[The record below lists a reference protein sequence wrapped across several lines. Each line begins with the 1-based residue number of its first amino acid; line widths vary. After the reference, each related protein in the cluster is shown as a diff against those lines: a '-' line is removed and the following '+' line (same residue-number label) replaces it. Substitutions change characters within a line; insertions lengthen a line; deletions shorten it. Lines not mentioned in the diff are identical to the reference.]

1 MEKLRKN
8 TCRKAISFFVTG
20 LLTIAC
26 LPANVSVFSAAWNGT
41 VDTSWYQAGETQLSI
56 SNPEE
61 LAGLAKLVNDGTT
74 NFEGVTITLEAD
86 LQMNPLT
93 NWEKWETAEAQPS
106 NTWVPIGIVNQSLFH
121 GTFDGNGH
129 TISGLYAQNYGET
142 GLFAGLYRTATV
154 KNLTIEKS
162 YLSSY
167 DTFAKIEP

>member
-74 NFEGVTITLEAD
+74 NFEGVTHYAGSRFTDESAD
-86 LQMNPLT
+86 QLGKMGNRRS
-93 NWEKWETAEAQPS
+93 TA
-106 NTWVPIGIVNQSLFH
+106 V
-121 GTFDGNGH
+121 
-129 TISGLYAQNYGET
+129 
-142 GLFAGLYRTATV
+142 
-154 KNLTIEKS
+154 
-162 YLSSY
+162 
-167 DTFAKIEP
+167 

>member
-93 NWEKWETAEAQPS
+93 NWEKWGNRRSTA
-106 NTWVPIGIVNQSLFH
+106 V
-121 GTFDGNGH
+121 
-129 TISGLYAQNYGET
+129 
-142 GLFAGLYRTATV
+142 
-154 KNLTIEKS
+154 
-162 YLSSY
+162 
-167 DTFAKIEP
+167 

>member
-8 TCRKAISFFVTG
+8 TCRKTISFFVTG

-41 VDTSWYQAGETQLSI
+41 VDTSWYQADETQLSI

-106 NTWVPIGIVNQSLFH
+106 NTWVPIGIVNQFGLICSKKR
-121 GTFDGNGH
+121 GNR
-129 TISGLYAQNYGET
+129 LVC
-142 GLFAGLYRTATV
+142 RTLSNSNG
-154 KNLTIEKS
+154 KKS
-162 YLSSY
+162 DHRKKLS
-167 DTFAKIEP
+167 KQL

>member
-106 NTWVPIGIVNQSLFH
+106 NTWVPIGLSINPCFMEHLTAMDIQFRAYMLKK
-121 GTFDGNGH
+121 
-129 TISGLYAQNYGET
+129 
-142 GLFAGLYRTATV
+142 AGKQACLPDF
-154 KNLTIEKS
+154 IEQQR
-162 YLSSY
+162 
-167 DTFAKIEP
+167 